1 MTMPSEPVPKSAN
14 MPRPSRRP
22 PELVKEIVEADP
34 VTPVTMSPMGVT
46 TERAWTATPRTPTP
60 ASPSATERTY
70 VAGVMGT
77 VNVLALVLSARLV
90 ALVAVAGAI
99 ALAWYALGASD
110 ILLVQWRTIAL
121 GIYAVAVCLPALWL
135 SLHQARSR

>member
-1 MTMPSEPVPKSAN
+1 MTMPSEPAPKSAN

-22 PELVKEIVEADP
+22 PELVKEIVEPEP
-34 VTPVTMSPMGVT
+34 VTPVTMSLP
-46 TERAWTATPRTPTP
+46 TPRPTIPMPTP

-70 VAGVMGT
+70 IAGVMGT
-77 VNVLALVLSARLV
+77 VNVLALLLSARLV